1 MQFIFPLSTFLAAKE
16 NGTLCQWTID
26 YLKGEGNNDKCA
38 EAIENHPDYTAKLIE
53 CDLDKLIRVTG
64 PESTMTFREDKKIW
78 NERINYFVNLL
89 KQGIELPPLI
99 VTNFWHENHI
109 NDGTHRFEALKQLG
123 YKKYWTIVFTK
134 P

>member
-1 MQFIFPLSTFLAAKE
+1 MFNDNSTLR
-16 NGTLCQWTID
+16 QHTID
-26 YLKGEGNNDKCA
+26 YLKGEGANPKLA
-38 EAIENHPDYTAKLIE
+38 EAIENHADYTAKLIE

-64 PESTMTFREDKKIW
+64 PEENMTFREDPQIW
-78 NERINYFVNLL
+78 EKRINYFVDLL

-109 NDGTHRFEALKQLG
+109 NDGTHRFAALKKLG

-134 P
+134 NKI